1 MLNIAIIGCGQI
13 GSRHL
18 QGLKTISGGANIY
31 LVDVSAQSIDTALR
45 RFHERNMGDKFSLQV
60 RLINQIDVDIDC
72 AIISTDSSA
81 RSFVTNQLLRHTNVK
96 NIIFEK
102 FLFQT
107 KSEYELVSNLLKEN
121 NVNAWV
127 NQWMSSQPAFSEMFK
142 WFNGDLQSIDISGIQ
157 WGLGGNSVH
166 FIDYFHSISNRNKLK
181 LISADLDKNIVK
193 NKRSGYLELTGSLL
207 IENNKG
213 LRLSLDSQRG
223 SNDGLINIF
232 MQGKSKKL
240 HAKLTSGLLKCIF
253 TNELHE
259 SIEAEHIIPLQSEM
273 TGKIVDSICVNNKCS
288 LPTYEESVIH
298 HMLIFDIFYKAFKNN
313 LDNIPFCP
321 IT

>member
-102 FLFQT
+102 
-107 KSEYELVSNLLKEN
+107 N
-121 NVNAWV
+121 
-127 NQWMSSQPAFSEMFK
+127 
-142 WFNGDLQSIDISGIQ
+142 
-157 WGLGGNSVH
+157 H
-166 FIDYFHSISNRNKLK
+166 
-181 LISADLDKNIVK
+181 
-193 NKRSGYLELTGSLL
+193 
-207 IENNKG
+207 
-213 LRLSLDSQRG
+213 
-223 SNDGLINIF
+223 
-232 MQGKSKKL
+232 
-240 HAKLTSGLLKCIF
+240 
-253 TNELHE
+253 
-259 SIEAEHIIPLQSEM
+259 
-273 TGKIVDSICVNNKCS
+273 
-288 LPTYEESVIH
+288 
-298 HMLIFDIFYKAFKNN
+298 
-313 LDNIPFCP
+313 
-321 IT
+321 